1 MGLAEDLKALQELR
15 EKGEMSESAYAAAR
29 DAAISKQTKP
39 SESSRPNKGIR
50 GGVVVLLLVLVC
62 LVWYFMRLNVG
73 SKQTNNLIRTVV
85 RAPIAL
91 KDSVEN
97 LPAASWKA
105 VGLNLPY
112 PGTVDISL
120 EVVRGNPVDV
130 FVAPADQLETIKQGQ
145 WSNVRVYND
154 FNALKAK
161 TYRQSGRLEQGS
173 YYLVLRDTS
182 LGVLSSSASDVSVK
196 VQLHP

>member
-29 DAAISKQTKP
+29 DAAISKQTTPSANSKP
-39 SESSRPNKGIR
+39 KHFT
-50 GGVVVLLLVLVC
+50 GGAVVLLLVLAC

-85 RAPIAL
+85 RAPITL

-112 PGTVDISL
+112 SGTVSISL

-130 FVAPADQLETIKQGQ
+130 FVTPSDQLETIKLGQ

-161 TYRQSGRLEQGS
+161 MYRQSGKLEQGS
-173 YYLVLRDTS
+173 YYLVIRDTS
-182 LGVLSSSASDVSVK
+182 LGVVSSSASDVSVK
-196 VQLHP
+196 VQLNP

>member
-15 EKGEMSESAYAAAR
+15 AKGEMSESAYAAAR
-29 DAAISKQTKP
+29 DAAISKQTTP
-39 SESSRPNKGIR
+39 SESSKPTRVR

-85 RAPIAL
+85 RAPITV

-112 PGTVDISL
+112 AGTVDISL
-120 EVVRGNPVDV
+120 GVVRGNPVDV

-154 FNALKAK
+154 FKALKAK

-173 YYLVLRDTS
+173 YYLVIRDTS

-196 VQLHP
+196 VQLNP